1 MGQLEDYRLFL
12 EVVDNQGISKAA
24 DKLGIVKSAVSR
36 RLARLEDRLGSR
48 LITRNARQW
57 VLTEAGQV
65 LYDRAQNL
73 VTEADDI
80 SSEFRQEQ
88 QVNSGQI
95 TLSVPLHFGINVL
108 APALLDFTR
117 MYPQIHLNVDFT
129 DRFTDLV
136 ENRIDLAIRI
146 SRLKDSSLIARKLG
160 KARHMIC
167 ASPAYLNT
175 APKIE
180 VPKDLQGHK
189 ILNFGRARRFK
200 WTLISPKGKEDHI
213 ALTASMNSDNGAF
226 LAMAARD
233 GQGLVL
239 APEFI
244 LQPYLSDQSL
254 VPVLTRYRLS
264 SFGIYAVY
272 PEVRHL
278 HRRVRMLLDF
288 LVDHALIRKLRA

>member
-24 DKLGIVKSAVSR
+24 DNLGIVKSAVSR
-36 RLARLEDRLGSR
+36 RLAQLEDRLGSR

-65 LYDRAQNL
+65 LYDRAQHL

-80 SSEFRQEQ
+80 TSEFRHEQ
-88 QVNSGQI
+88 QVTGGQI
-95 TLSVPLHFGINVL
+95 TLSVPLHFGVNVL
-108 APALLDFTR
+108 APALLEFAR

-160 KARHMIC
+160 EARHLIC

-175 APKIE
+175 AAPIGR
-180 VPKDLQGHK
+180 PKDLQGHK
-189 ILNFGRARRFK
+189 ILTFGRAKRFK
-200 WTLISPKGKEDHI
+200 WTLITPKGKEEHV
-213 ALTASMNSDNGAF
+213 ALTAAMNSDNGAF

-244 LQPYLSDQSL
+244 LAPYLSDASL
-254 VPVLTRYRLS
+254 VPVLDHYRLS
-264 SFGIYAVY
+264 TFGIYAVY
-272 PEVRHL
+272 PETKHL
-278 HRRVRMLLDF
+278 HRRVRLLLDF
-288 LVDHALIRKLRA
+288 LVDHPSIRTLRA